1 MEGGKSTTKTG
12 SSKSYARSKY
22 LVAPLEHKTGFV
34 LEKTGSP
41 PKNLNKIGRLIRT
54 MFQKNQNRG
63 KKNNQNFFLSL
74 LKEIVF
80 VNQAWHKKVDQYEL
94 KCNK

>member
-34 LEKTGSP
+34 SEKTGSP
-41 PKNLNKIGRLIRT
+41 PKNLNKIGRLVRT
-54 MFQKNQNRG
+54 LFKNQIRG
-63 KKNNQNFFLSL
+63 TKKNNQKFF
-74 LKEIVF
+74 
-80 VNQAWHKKVDQYEL
+80 
-94 KCNK
+94 